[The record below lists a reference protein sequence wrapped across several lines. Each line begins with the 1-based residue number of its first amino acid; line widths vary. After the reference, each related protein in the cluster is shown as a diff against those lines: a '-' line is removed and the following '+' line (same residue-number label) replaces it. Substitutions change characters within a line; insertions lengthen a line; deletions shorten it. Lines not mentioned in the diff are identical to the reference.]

1 LYVILLTHILKRALA
16 EHQFMTFTSPDHP
29 PPELSTL
36 GLAGNRPLLIVDV
49 DEVLGLFMEGFA
61 RYLGGQGL
69 EMRFDRFALFQNIYL
84 PGEDTHIDLET
95 GQAHFQAF
103 FRDAVADMPVAD
115 GGPEALARLS
125 HRADIV
131 ILTNAPGQALEGRA
145 RWLKR
150 HGMDYPLLIN
160 SGLKGPVAAAL
171 AAQAVGPAVFI
182 DDMIPNLDSVAEHAP
197 AVARFQTVADPRLRS
212 MAPSRPDLH
221 PRIDGWDGLE
231 AAITGVL
238 DAAVR

>member
-1 LYVILLTHILKRALA
+1 
-16 EHQFMTFTSPDHP
+16 MTFTSPDRP
-29 PPELSTL
+29 PPELSAL
-36 GLAGNRPLLIVDV
+36 GLAGDRPLLIVDV

-61 RYLGGQGL
+61 RYLGGQG
-69 EMRFDRFALFQNIYL
+69 
-84 PGEDTHIDLET
+84 
-95 GQAHFQAF
+95 
-103 FRDAVADMPVAD
+103 
-115 GGPEALARLS
+115 
-125 HRADIV
+125 
-131 ILTNAPGQALEGRA
+131 LEGRA

-171 AAQAVGPAVFI
+171 AAQAAGPAVFI

-238 DAAVR
+238 DAALR